1 MRKVVLLFLSVAL
14 FSGTFATSV
23 SEIKP
28 VLNANNI
35 FVPVAKTG
43 QKISLM
49 ELSKISLSDF
59 EKLTNKKMKFF
70 DRMAFKSAQKKLK
83 KGLNADGTF
92 KNAKFEK
99 AVKRMM
105 SGETGFHAGGFAL
118 GFFLGAIG
126 VLIAYLLNDD
136 FKKNRVKWA
145 WIGLATWVVIWI
157 VLVIIILDAFG
168 DSLDDY

>member
-1 MRKVVLLFLSVAL
+1 MRKVLLLFLSIAFV
-14 FSGTFATSV
+14 SSTFATSTV
-23 SEIKP
+23 SEVKP
-28 VLNANNI
+28 ALNANNI
-35 FVPVAKTG
+35 FVPVGKTG

-59 EKLTNKKMKFF
+59 EKLANRKMKLF

-83 KGLNADGTF
+83 KGLNTDGSF
-92 KNAKFEK
+92 KSAKFEK

-105 SGETGFHAGGFAL
+105 AGETGFHAGGFAL

-126 VLIAYLLNDD
+126 VLVAYLLNDD
-136 FKKNRVKWA
+136 YKRNRVKWA

-157 VLVIIILDAFG
+157 VLVIIVLDAFN
-168 DSLDDY
+168 DSVY